1 METCLQQIWQYLL
14 ADLATDGIIFNE
26 AHHLSQLL
34 RFQLQLTHVNLALL
48 QQQRDRIFLL
58 CSVLFSISQ
67 CINVPGLQGQGKH
80 QDR

>member
-48 QQQRDRIFLL
+48 QQRDRIFLL
-58 CSVLFSISQ
+58 CSVLYFSVYKRSW
-67 CINVPGLQGQGKH
+67 LQSQGKH

>member
-48 QQQRDRIFLL
+48 HQHDAIFLL
-58 CSVLFSISQ
+58 CSVLYFSVYECSW
-67 CINVPGLQGQGKH
+67 LQSQGKH